1 MSVHVCVCV
10 CVPVSVSVFVYVSVS
25 MSVSVRVSI
34 YALQKIIFV
43 VAAFL
48 STRCSDWLFVPVR
61 FYFSRASTKLN
72 FRPDSVAKMWVE
84 CLNST
89 VVKQQ

>member
-1 MSVHVCVCV
+1 MCMGTSVKHVRACVCVCV
-10 CVPVSVSVFVYVSVS
+10 PVPVSVSVFVYVSVS

-48 STRCSDWLFVPVR
+48 STRCSD
-61 FYFSRASTKLN
+61 K
-72 FRPDSVAKMWVE
+72 KG
-84 CLNST
+84 
-89 VVKQQ
+89 